1 MIDNDFL
8 KMTSTLKINTG
19 VKVFARTSPENKAVI
34 VKKLKLEIE
43 NKRKALTKMQRI
55 FSEEI

>member
-1 MIDNDFL
+1 
-8 KMTSTLKINTG
+8 MTSTLKINTG